1 MVEIKIDYREK
12 KLIKLLNLFNKE
24 YGLNLKISVENLD
37 IGDIILYKNEKEKI
51 IIERKTL
58 KDLES
63 SLKDGRYVEQSYRL
77 NGYTLHNHNIIYLIE
92 GDIRMWDQSKY
103 TRIPSKT
110 LYVTMF
116 CLNYYK
122 GFSIMKTQNIDETME
137 YILRIADKM
146 NREKKKDSYYS
157 DISFNKYNNNKY
169 CDVVKKVKKEN
180 IRPENIGEIILS
192 QIPGVSSSTSKL
204 IMDHFGSLYN
214 LLIELKKNQK
224 ILNNLTFKFDKDNE
238 RRISST
244 SIRNIIKY
252 LLYQKDNV
260 ININTQV

>member
-1 MVEIKIDYREK
+1 MTVEIKIDYREK

-24 YGLNLKISVENLD
+24 YKLGLKISVENLD
-37 IGDIILYKNEKEKI
+37 IGDIVLYKNENEKI

-58 KDLES
+58 RDLES

-103 TRIPSKT
+103 TKMPSKT

-122 GFSIMKTQNIDETME
+122 GFSIMKTQDINETME

-146 NREKKKDSYYS
+146 NREKKKDSYYT
-157 DISFNKYNNNKY
+157 DISNNTISKY

-180 IRPENIGEIILS
+180 ITPENIGEIILS
-192 QIPGVSSSTSKL
+192 QIPGVSSNTSKV
-204 IMDHFGSLYN
+204 IMKEFGSLYN
-214 LLIELKKNQK
+214 LLTSLKNDHK
-224 ILNNLTFKFDKDNE
+224 ILNRLSFKFENDNT

-244 SIRNIIKY
+244 SVNNIIKY
-252 LLYQKDNV
+252 LLYQRETI
-260 ININTQV
+260 INIDTQI

>member
-1 MVEIKIDYREK
+1 M
-12 KLIKLLNLFNKE
+12 LNLFNKE
-24 YGLNLKISVENLD
+24 YGLNLKITVENLD

-103 TRIPSKT
+103 TRMPSKT

-137 YILRIADKM
+137 SSLIDSISEKWDDSRDFGDWIRGMDTRIQH
-146 NREKKKDSYYS
+146 E
-157 DISFNKYNNNKY
+157 
-169 CDVVKKVKKEN
+169 
-180 IRPENIGEIILS
+180 
-192 QIPGVSSSTSKL
+192 
-204 IMDHFGSLYN
+204 
-214 LLIELKKNQK
+214 
-224 ILNNLTFKFDKDNE
+224 
-238 RRISST
+238 
-244 SIRNIIKY
+244 
-252 LLYQKDNV
+252 
-260 ININTQV
+260 